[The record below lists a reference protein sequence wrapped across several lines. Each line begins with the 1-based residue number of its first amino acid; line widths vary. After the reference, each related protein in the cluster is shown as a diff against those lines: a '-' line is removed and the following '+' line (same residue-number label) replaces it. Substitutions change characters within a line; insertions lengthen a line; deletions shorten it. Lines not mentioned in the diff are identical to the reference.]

1 MQSVVD
7 DQPFVM
13 GMPGDSSCTPS
24 SMKMLQELVEQL
36 RYEVTA
42 TSLCRQEMQAEHTRF
57 FSRQFQVLMRL
68 ERVGPT
74 QHFLPC
80 NEPIPTDQPFP
91 LHSEQSRP
99 EWDDVQ
105 KTSCDGSA
113 NSTACVPSP
122 QLKTANH
129 EAGVTSET
137 RDQRLETTNL
147 GASSHSSSWLLT
159 KAKEVARYSRTQRSL
174 SSMQSRRGCTFES
187 FVRSRTFTR
196 FFSCMAM
203 ANIAYLGISASMNL
217 NAAIEGKYYQHVP
230 YFRCIRFAFLVVFFV
245 ELVCNLWVE
254 SVNMSS
260 SVSRRWLGLDALIVV
275 LELADLVMDEIGLGK
290 KTDGAAVSVLRL
302 TRVVKALRFFRM
314 MKALRFARGMRLI
327 VLAIMSSLFQLFWA
341 LGLLLCI
348 IYGFAVVFATT
359 ITDVISSSGSFNG
372 RSDLIEWWGSLSQ
385 TSLTLFLSV
394 SGGVNWITPFQALEC
409 SFWLQALFIAY
420 LSFIVFAVLNV
431 VTGVFCNNAVEMASR
446 DPEMIIGAKMEGEE
460 NYIRDLHM
468 LFHRVNKSGSSA
480 VLFDE
485 LEESFKDPW
494 IKAYLSHLEIEVDD
508 AFSFFRLLDKDR
520 NYDIDVTEFV
530 DGCMKIR
537 GNATALDMQ
546 VTTKQLQKL
555 LREVKVAVLEIRET
569 VVDSVASERLH
580 SDEPTSHI
588 GTQRSFR

>member
-42 TSLCRQEMQAEHTRF
+42 TSLCRQEMQAEHTQF
-57 FSRQFQVLMRL
+57 FNRQLQVLMRL
-68 ERVGPT
+68 ERLDLT
-74 QHFLPC
+74 QRTLSC
-80 NEPIPTDQPFP
+80 NEPIPTDQSFRV
-91 LHSEQSRP
+91 HSEQSVI
-99 EWDDVQ
+99 ECDDMQ
-105 KTSCDGSA
+105 KTSCVGSA
-113 NSTACVPSP
+113 NSAACVPLP
-122 QLKTANH
+122 QVNTANR
-129 EAGVTSET
+129 EKGVTSET
-137 RDQRLETTNL
+137 TDQGL
-147 GASSHSSSWLLT
+147 ASTVLSAWSHTSAYLIT
-159 KAKEVARYSRTQRSL
+159 IAKEVARLRRTGLPAL
-174 SSMQSRRGCTFES
+174 SKQSRRGCTFGGL
-187 FVRSRTFTR
+187 VRSRAFSR
-196 FFSCMAM
+196 FFGCMVA
-203 ANIAYLGISASMNL
+203 ANIAYLGIIASINL
-217 NAAIEGKYYQHVP
+217 HAAVEGKLLQYGAYLRV
-230 YFRCIRFAFLVVFFV
+230 IRVAFAIVFFV
-245 ELVCNLWVE
+245 ELACNLWVE
-254 SVNMSS
+254 RKKMFSSVNR
-260 SVSRRWLGLDALIVV
+260 VWLGLDTLVVV
-275 LELADLVMDEIGLGK
+275 LELGDLVMEEISQGEVKELP
-290 KTDGAAVSVLRL
+290 DMSVFRITRL
-302 TRVVKALRFFRM
+302 VKALRLFRM
-314 MKALRFARGMRLI
+314 FKALRFARGMRLI